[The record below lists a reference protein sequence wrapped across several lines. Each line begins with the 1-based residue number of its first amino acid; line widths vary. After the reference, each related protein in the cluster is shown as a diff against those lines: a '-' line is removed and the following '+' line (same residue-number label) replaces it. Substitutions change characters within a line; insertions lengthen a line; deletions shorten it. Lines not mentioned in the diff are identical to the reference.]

1 MPPPRQEYLEAS
13 DGKKETPPDQAGRLH
28 TRQCHATPP
37 PPARSV
43 PWRHPPPARRARAL
57 YRGDPRGLHRTRP
70 ATRTATARS
79 LPRSPRVACL
89 SPARARRDM
98 RAPRP
103 RLAFSMCRVKA
114 QGGRCRVAEPSARP
128 VAVARFSLD
137 TVMIALPSGS
147 SCSCLCG
154 QLNNS
159 GSRSLRVPNP
169 DPNPT
174 QPHRRLVNPRGL
186 VGWRRRQGA
195 CGAGG
200 QGARAGGL
208 RPRHKHT
215 ARSRSRGASCRLEMP
230 SGSQL
235 KGAARPED

>member
-1 MPPPRQEYLEAS
+1 MGR
-13 DGKKETPPDQAGRLH
+13 TRRGRLQ
-28 TRQCHATPP
+28 TRQRHATPP
-37 PPARSV
+37 PPSAFRSGAPSATGAPRARFTEAIPAGYSAPDRPRARPRCV
-43 PWRHPPPARRARAL
+43 LPARL
-57 YRGDPRGLHRTRP
+57 
-70 ATRTATARS
+70 
-79 LPRSPRVACL
+79 ACL

-169 DPNPT
+169 DPTPS
-174 QPHRRLVNPRGL
+174 PASIIRAL
-186 VGWRRRQGA
+186 VGWWRRQAEGA
-195 CGAGG
+195 PD
-200 QGARAGGL
+200 ARAGRR
-208 RPRHKHT
+208 RPASVLDTNTPLDR
-215 ARSRSRGASCRLEMP
+215 APAARAAGWRCRPARRWRSRETRGL
-230 SGSQL
+230 
-235 KGAARPED
+235 D

>member
-1 MPPPRQEYLEAS
+1 MGRRRRRRTS
-13 DGKKETPPDQAGRLH
+13 QAGS
-28 TRQCHATPP
+28 TPDNATPRHRP
-37 PPARSV
+37 RRVPFRGAIRHRRAARARFTEAIPAGYSAPDRPRARPRCVLPAR
-43 PWRHPPPARRARAL
+43 L
-57 YRGDPRGLHRTRP
+57 
-70 ATRTATARS
+70 
-79 LPRSPRVACL
+79 ACL

-137 TVMIALPSGS
+137 TVMIALSSAS

-154 QLNNS
+154 RLNNS

>member
-1 MPPPRQEYLEAS
+1 MLFSLRCGQPKHSPTQSREKNKCPRRDRNIWRRAMGRRRRRRTS
-13 DGKKETPPDQAGRLH
+13 QAGSTPDNATPR
-28 TRQCHATPP
+28 HATPP

-79 LPRSPRVACL
+79 LPRSPRIACL

-159 GSRSLRVPNP
+159 GSRSFF
-169 DPNPT
+169 
-174 QPHRRLVNPRGL
+174 
-186 VGWRRRQGA
+186 
-195 CGAGG
+195 
-200 QGARAGGL
+200 
-208 RPRHKHT
+208 
-215 ARSRSRGASCRLEMP
+215 
-230 SGSQL
+230 
-235 KGAARPED
+235 ARPESRPNPIAG